1 MDFYKPSIE
10 IVMNQLP
17 IVYKTNHD
25 ELLSLINPLVDF
37 MDQHGYT
44 FLLVAGKDGT
54 CSRYMRG
61 NYDDLHGII
70 KGMTE
75 TQPQL
80 LEILKEI
87 AQ

>member
-1 MDFYKPSIE
+1 
-10 IVMNQLP
+10 MNQLP
-17 IVYKTNHD
+17 IVYETNHD
-25 ELLSLINPLVDF
+25 ELLSLINPLIDF
-37 MDQHGYT
+37 MDKNGYT

-75 TQPQL
+75 TQPTL

>member
-17 IVYKTNHD
+17 IVYETNHD

-80 LEILKEI
+80 LKIVKEI
-87 AQ
+87 AK

>member
-1 MDFYKPSIE
+1 MS
-10 IVMNQLP
+10 QLP
-17 IVYKTNHD
+17 IVYESNHD

-37 MDQHGYT
+37 MDQNGYT

-54 CSRYMRG
+54 CSRYMKG
-61 NYDDLHGII
+61 QCDDLHGII

-80 LEILKEI
+80 LEILKDVVK
-87 AQ
+87 